1 MHRNHVY
8 ILYINVIL
16 GCLDELWHVHQH
28 VPIPTFN
35 RGFGSTSDFGSQSID
50 MWLILGQSIN
60 IELGYCW
67 VNVCKYN
74 PIPPIPVIL
83 NIP

>member
-35 RGFGSTSDFGSQSID
+35 HPRLLPGGGEAPKKI
-50 MWLILGQSIN
+50 
-60 IELGYCW
+60 
-67 VNVCKYN
+67 K
-74 PIPPIPVIL
+74 
-83 NIP
+83 

>member
-35 RGFGSTSDFGSQSID
+35 RGFGSTSDFGSQYTVG
-50 MWLILGQSIN
+50 LLLG
-60 IELGYCW
+60 
-67 VNVCKYN
+67 
-74 PIPPIPVIL
+74 
-83 NIP
+83 